1 MMNLNELDFEEIGSW
16 PALYRG
22 VFIAFVGVIF
32 AGAFY
37 YYVTIPQL
45 NQLTAAEV
53 KEQKLKDE
61 FKVKAA
67 LSANL
72 EAYREQMVEIN
83 IIFEGLI
90 NKLPSRKE
98 IASLLDNI
106 SFIGEDNGLQ
116 FKNVNWGAQKDA
128 ELSTEV
134 PVSIQV
140 VGSYDQLGSFAADIA
155 ALPRIVVLDNLRLS
169 KDSNGLLTLNVIAK
183 TYRYKGEEK

>member
-1 MMNLNELDFEEIGSW
+1 MNLNELDFEEIGSW

-22 VFIAFVGVIF
+22 GLIAFVCIMLT
-32 AGAFY
+32 GAFY

-45 NQLTAAEV
+45 EQLVVAET
-53 KEQKLKDE
+53 KEQKLKDD

-72 EAYREQMVEIN
+72 EAYREQMVAIN
-83 IIFEGLI
+83 IIFEGLV

-116 FKNVNWGAQKDA
+116 FKNINWGAQKDA
-128 ELSTEV
+128 GLSTEV
-134 PVSIQV
+134 PISIQV
-140 VGSYDQLGSFAADIA
+140 VGRYDQLGNFAADIA
-155 ALPRIVVLDNLRLS
+155 ALPRIVVLDDLRLS
-169 KDSNGLLTLNVIAK
+169 KQKGDQLTLNVIAK
-183 TYRYKGEEK
+183 TYRYKGDIK